1 MEGQGAA
8 TGPEVQASDTAA
20 CFEAGLGSVPAV
32 GSGMMSIMGM
42 AEVLRGSGSMT
53 VVGLVRYWMG
63 SGSVTVMMRSG
74 DGDGRISEMG

>member
-1 MEGQGAA
+1 M
-8 TGPEVQASDTAA
+8 
-20 CFEAGLGSVPAV
+20 PAV